1 MSNITLMQLLAEVED
16 LLRTMPPR
24 ATIRHE
30 TPENYAWLGRAAAL
44 VSEWSTIKAITFDGF
59 LRSIHATRAID
70 AAPAVS
76 GIMTML
82 HQVRHDLRL
91 KTVGPLSVAVAQ
103 GAVFDYFDEMRKVIE
118 GAKSDLLFVDP
129 YLDAEFASRYL
140 PNVSPGVLI
149 RLLGKVGLPT
159 LLPAVQMLRQ
169 QSGLAIEIRSSQ
181 ALHDRFVFVDKTMC
195 FQSGAS
201 FKDGAKK
208 SPTTLTQISDAFAAM
223 QSTYESLWVSATPQS

>member
-1 MSNITLMQLLAEVED
+1 MTNLTYEQLLAEVED
-16 LLRTMPPR
+16 LIRTMPPR

-44 VSEWSTIKAITFDGF
+44 VSTWNSGKAIFFD
-59 LRSIHATRAID
+59 SYINTIHATRATD
-70 AAPAVS
+70 ASQAVS

-91 KTVGPLSVAVAQ
+91 KTVGPLSVVVAQ
-103 GAVFDYFDEMRKVIE
+103 GAVFDYFDELRKVIE

-129 YLDAEFASRYL
+129 FLDVEFVSRYL
-140 PNVSPGVLI
+140 PNVSAGVPV
-149 RLLGKVGLPT
+149 RLLARDRLST
-159 LLPAVQMLRQ
+159 LIPAAQLMRQ
-169 QSGLAIEIRSSQ
+169 QSGLTIEVRSSA
-181 ALHDRFVFVDKTMC
+181 ALHDRFIFVDKIMC

-208 SPTTLTQISDAFAAM
+208 SPTTLTQISDAFPAM
-223 QSTYESLWVSATPQS
+223 QSTYESLWDAGIPQS